1 MSILE
6 RATDLLELLAEQPG
20 KPWVIADVALV
31 SGIPAPTCSRLLRQL
46 RDLGWVDQD
55 GNRGA
60 YRLGPRAF
68 SLTRAQPYQAAV
80 LDAARAAMHNLSKSW
95 PQYGIVLT
103 TLVEHG
109 QHVLWECGAYT
120 TTAPNEPIRWQ
131 APWHSVNGRVLVANI
146 TSKER
151 TKWITQV
158 GLPTKEVWPGIIGRP
173 ELLAALREIR
183 QQGFAE
189 ARHQQSKQQ
198 AIAAP
203 IHHGT
208 AELALGAYCS
218 FSNAAAGL
226 RKDLIATAELIRNN
240 LV

>member
-6 RATDLLELLAEQPG
+6 RATDLLELLAE
-20 KPWVIADVALV
+20 KPENRGLLLMSRWF

-60 YRLGPRAF
+60 RLGPRAF

-131 APWHSVNGRVLVANI
+131 APWYSVNGRVLVANI

-158 GLPTKEVWPGIIGRP
+158 GLPTQEVWPGIIGRP
-173 ELLAALREIR
+173 ELWLLCEKSDNKALLK
-183 QQGFAE
+183 QGTCKANS
-189 ARHQQSKQQ
+189 RLS
-198 AIAAP
+198 
-203 IHHGT
+203 
-208 AELALGAYCS
+208 
-218 FSNAAAGL
+218 L
-226 RKDLIATAELIRNN
+226 RPSITVLLS
-240 LV
+240 